1 MAWEP
6 RIHFHSQRQHLLI
19 SKISRALLRTLTGR
33 PHFLAACGLGPG
45 LAISGSSFFND
56 NLALNSGRCVITQ
69 DTRFFAAPMWLRT
82 MNQ

>member
-45 LAISGSSFFND
+45 LAISGGGRKCPPIAGSWARSELC
-56 NLALNSGRCVITQ
+56 LAPRSG
-69 DTRFFAAPMWLRT
+69 L
-82 MNQ
+82 